1 MSTAQLFV
9 RPNGAN
15 ASYVFVDDT
24 FVYVE
29 QDVELEV
36 NPNALEESSIILRR
50 QAQLL
55 QGDGADQD
63 NKGTGDISVFQ
74 EGTVNQFDYNYWA
87 SPVGLSFNGSGGA
100 APDGNSIFSMRPA
113 GGGFTD
119 TNQVIFWPTS
129 LVDSNPALLAGG
141 VDSSVATG
149 GPLNLATFWLWT
161 FDLSLIHI

>member
-1 MSTAQLFV
+1 MKNQKILIALSFLSFSIVSTAQLFV

-63 NKGTGDISVFQ
+63 NKGTGAVSYTHLTLPTIYSV
-74 EGTVNQFDYNYWA
+74 
-87 SPVGLSFNGSGGA
+87 
-100 APDGNSIFSMRPA
+100 
-113 GGGFTD
+113 
-119 TNQVIFWPTS
+119 
-129 LVDSNPALLAGG
+129 
-141 VDSSVATG
+141 
-149 GPLNLATFWLWT
+149 
-161 FDLSLIHI
+161 